1 MEISWIY
8 AIISVIIVSLVSLV
22 GVFILSSRKSLLE
35 NNLLYLV
42 SFATG
47 AILGNV
53 FLHLIPEIVQTN
65 GFGLE
70 ISLYIL
76 AGLLTAF
83 VIEKIVHWKHM
94 HKAGESHVHPISY
107 LILIG
112 DGIHNFIDGM
122 IIGAVYLTNI
132 PIGIATTISIIF
144 HEIPQEI
151 GDFSILINSG
161 MTRAKALFYNFV
173 SALTALLGTAIVL
186 VIGSTTPSLEGIL
199 IPFAVGNFIYIAA
212 ADLIPEMHKETE
224 LSKSAIQFLTF
235 LAGIGIMLVLALG

>member
-1 MEISWIY
+1 MMEI
-8 AIISVIIVSLVSLV
+8 
-22 GVFILSSRKSLLE
+22 
-35 NNLLYLV
+35 
-42 SFATG
+42 
-47 AILGNV
+47 
-53 FLHLIPEIVQTN
+53 
-65 GFGLE
+65 
-70 ISLYIL
+70 
-76 AGLLTAF
+76 
-83 VIEKIVHWKHM
+83 
-94 HKAGESHVHPISY
+94 ISY

-112 DGIHNFIDGM
+112 DGIHNFIDCM
-122 IIGAVYLTNI
+122 VIGAVYLTNI

-235 LAGIGIMLVLALG
+235 LAGIGIITQPAVLDNSRKS